1 MFYNIVHKQVLKRYM
16 YYKIEGGCKI
26 AVLVKSNFFFL
37 ISIYFWLKETL
48 LAEIKLTDTT

>member
-1 MFYNIVHKQVLKRYM
+1 M

-48 LAEIKLTDTT
+48 LAEIIKLNDIFL

>member
-1 MFYNIVHKQVLKRYM
+1 MFYNIVHEQVLKRYM
-16 YYKIEGGCKI
+16 YYKIERGCKI